1 MRTLEFISA
10 TLDVNRMNIS
20 NKTFFIVV
28 PTLMAI
34 IATLLVFTFNDNS
47 LTSLLLIFTGFTG
60 IGFAVGTILY
70 NRMQSILDESV
81 LAHNQVQ
88 KQNYQQTQSY
98 VDSLEELLIEVLPIV
113 SKQIDTS
120 KRHTEQEISNLTDTF
135 VDMTAKIGQLIS
147 SQTNNDDDK
156 HISTLL
162 TGANSILHGVIE
174 ELSNLNESEQEMFR
188 EIEQLSSH
196 TTQLESMAK
205 EVRSVADNINLLAL
219 NAAIEAARAGEYGRG
234 FAVVADEVRKLA
246 STSADT
252 GSRISKTVND
262 INSAMTTALKVAKD
276 TSQTD
281 GDSINSSAQNIEK
294 VLTDIESTLNTFQNN
309 SQTMTQANE
318 EIQSEIYDV
327 ITALQFQDRVT
338 QMLEHAEHNLNDMT
352 ELVNSN
358 AQIEL
363 SDRDAESVHKSK
375 VLKHMELRY
384 TMPEELLNHQA
395 SISGDEGLFENME
408 PSSSGNK
415 DDLTFF

>member
-1 MRTLEFISA
+1 
-10 TLDVNRMNIS
+10 MNMS
-20 NKTFFIVV
+20 NKAFFIFV
-28 PTLMAI
+28 PTAMAVI
-34 IATLLVFTFNDNS
+34 TTLLVFIFNDNS
-47 LTSLLLIFTGFTG
+47 ITSLFLIFASFTG
-60 IGFAVGTILY
+60 IGISVGIILY
-70 NRMQSILDESV
+70 RRMQSILDEFS
-81 LAHNQVQ
+81 LTHNQAQ
-88 KQNYQQTQSY
+88 EQSYHQTQSY
-98 VDSLEELLIEVLPIV
+98 VNTLEELFLEVLPIV

-120 KRHTEQEISNLTDTF
+120 KKHTEQEISNLTDTF
-135 VDMTAKIGQLIS
+135 IDMTAKIGELIS
-147 SQTNNDDDK
+147 SQTNNDEDK

-162 TGANSILHGVIE
+162 TGANSILNGVIE

-196 TTQLESMAK
+196 TFQLESMAN

-246 STSADT
+246 GTSADT
-252 GSRISKTVND
+252 GSRISKTVKD
-262 INSAMTTALKVAKD
+262 INTAMNSALKVAKD

-281 GDSINSSAQNIEK
+281 GDSIHSSAQNIEK
-294 VLTDIESTLNTFQNN
+294 VLTDIESTLNTFKHNGQM
-309 SQTMTQANE
+309 MTQANG
-318 EIQSEIYDV
+318 EIQTEIYSV

-363 SDRDAESVHKSK
+363 SDRDAESVHKNNMLES
-375 VLKHMELRY
+375 MELRY
-384 TMPEELLNHQA
+384 TMPEELMNHQA
-395 SISGDEGLFENME
+395 SRLTNDGLFGDIEPASSGDG
-408 PSSSGNK
+408 

>member
-1 MRTLEFISA
+1 MRKFNFVSA
-10 TLDVNRMNIS
+10 TLDVNRMNMS

-28 PTLMAI
+28 PTAMAV
-34 IATLLVFTFNDNS
+34 IATLLVFIFNDNS
-47 LTSLLLIFTGFTG
+47 ITSLLLIFASFTG
-60 IGFAVGTILY
+60 MGFSVGTLLY
-70 NRMQSILDESV
+70 GRMKSILDESL
-81 LAHNQVQ
+81 LAHNQAQ
-88 KQNYQQTQSY
+88 EQSYHQTQSY
-98 VDSLEELLIEVLPIV
+98 VDSLEELLVEVLPIV

-135 VDMTAKIGQLIS
+135 VGMAAKIGELIS
-147 SQTNNDDDK
+147 SQTNNDEDK

-162 TGANSILHGVIE
+162 TGANSILNGVIE

-196 TTQLESMAK
+196 TFQLESMAK

-252 GSRISKTVND
+252 GSRISKTVKD
-262 INSAMTTALKVAKD
+262 INTAMTSALKVAKD

-281 GDSINSSAQNIEK
+281 GDSIHSSAQNIEK
-294 VLTDIESTLNTFQNN
+294 VLTDIESTLNTFKHNG
-309 SQTMTQANE
+309 QTMTQANG
-318 EIQSEIYDV
+318 EIQTEIYNV

-338 QMLEHAEHNLNDMT
+338 QMLEHAEHNLNDIT

-363 SDRDAESVHKSK
+363 SDRDAESV
-375 VLKHMELRY
+375 LKNKMLEHMELRY
-384 TMPEELLNHQA
+384 TMPEELMNHQA
-395 SISGDEGLFENME
+395 AISGNDVVFKDME
-408 PSSSGNK
+408 PASTGD

>member
-1 MRTLEFISA
+1 
-10 TLDVNRMNIS
+10 MNMS

-28 PTLMAI
+28 PTAMAMVAI
-34 IATLLVFTFNDNS
+34 LLVFIFNDNS
-47 LTSLLLIFTGFTG
+47 LLSLLLIFASFTG
-60 IGFAVGTILY
+60 IGFAIGTILY
-70 NRMQSILDESV
+70 GRMQSILDETLLV
-81 LAHNQVQ
+81 QNQTKEQ
-88 KQNYQQTQSY
+88 SYHQTQSY
-98 VDSLEELLIEVLPIV
+98 VDSLEELLVEVLPIV

-135 VDMTAKIGQLIS
+135 VDMTTKIGQLIS
-147 SQTNNDDDK
+147 SQTNNDEDK

-174 ELSNLNESEQEMFR
+174 ELNNLNESEQKMYREM
-188 EIEQLSSH
+188 EQLSSH
-196 TTQLESMAK
+196 TTQLESMAN

-246 STSADT
+246 GTSADT

-262 INSAMTTALKVAKD
+262 INSAMSSALKVAKD
-276 TSQTD
+276 TSKTD
-281 GDSINSSAQNIEK
+281 GDSINCSAQNIEK
-294 VLTDIESTLNTFQNN
+294 VLTDIESTLNTFKDNG
-309 SQTMTQANE
+309 QTMTQANSV
-318 EIQSEIYDV
+318 IQAEIYNV

-338 QMLEHAEHNLNDMT
+338 QMLEHAEHNLNDIT
-352 ELVNSN
+352 ALVKSN
-358 AQIEL
+358 TQIEL
-363 SDRDAESVHKSK
+363 SDRDAGSVHKSK

-395 SISGDEGLFENME
+395 SISGNESLFENMA
-408 PSSSGNK
+408 PSSSGNN